1 MSTSEGPTLREAT
14 KVWFRVGLIGFG
26 GPAGQIAIL
35 HQEVVAERRWV
46 SEDRFL
52 HALNFCTL
60 LPGPEAQQLATYLG
74 WLLHGTRG
82 ALIAGSLFVLPGV
95 AILLGLSAL
104 YATVGTVGAVAALF
118 AGLKPAVLAIV
129 VDALRRIGGRAL
141 KGRGHWAI
149 AGAAFVALFAF
160 GVPFPIVVLVAGL
173 IGWRM
178 PSGAQLPVAETTQAP
193 SWARTIRVLGA
204 GSIVWWAPIAL
215 VAAVL
220 GSSHLFVTL
229 GVFFSKAAVVTFGG
243 AYSVLAYVSQEAV
256 SRYGWLSAPEMLDG
270 LALAETTPGP
280 LILVLQF
287 VGFLAGYRLGA
298 PVTGLLGGLMG
309 SLTTMWATFVPSILL
324 VLIGAPFVERLRQH
338 RALSGALS
346 AITAAVVGVIA
357 NLAVWFAM
365 HVVFG
370 RVDRIEAGPLH
381 LSVPVWSTVD
391 PFGVV
396 LAVGA
401 MIAMLR
407 FRVGMVAV
415 LAAAAGVGLLRWLLL
430 DPGR

>member
-1 MSTSEGPTLREAT
+1 MSSSPGPTLGEAT
-14 KVWFRVGLIGFG
+14 RVWLRVGLIGFG

-35 HQEVVAERRWV
+35 HQEVVTERRWV

-74 WLLHGTRG
+74 WLLHGARG
-82 ALIAGSLFVLPGV
+82 ALIAGTLFVLPGV
-95 AILLGLSAL
+95 VILLGLSAL
-104 YATVGTVGAVAALF
+104 YATVGTVGPVAAVF
-118 AGLKPAVLAIV
+118 AGIKPAVLAIV

-141 KGRGHWAI
+141 QGRGHWVI
-149 AGAAFVALFAF
+149 AVAAFVSLFGLA
-160 GVPFPIVVLVAGL
+160 VPFPIVVLVAGL
-173 IGWRM
+173 IGWWM
-178 PSGAQLPVAETTQAP
+178 PVGSEVSAVAPTEPP
-193 SWARTIRVLGA
+193 SSARTIGVLATGL
-204 GSIVWWAPIAL
+204 IVWWLPIAL
-215 VAAVL
+215 VAAAL
-220 GSSHLFVTL
+220 GPHHLFVTL

-243 AYSVLAYVSQEAV
+243 AYSVLSYVSQEAV
-256 SRYGWLSAPEMLDG
+256 TGYGWLSAPEMLDG

-298 PVTGLLGGLMG
+298 PVAGLMG
-309 SLTTMWATFVPSILL
+309 GLAGSLITMWATFVPSITL
-324 VLIGAPFVERLRQH
+324 VLVGAPYVERLRH
-338 RALSGALS
+338 YRPLRGALS

-357 NLAVWFAM
+357 NLAVWFAI

-391 PFGVV
+391 PFSLA
-396 LAVGA
+396 LAVVA
-401 MIAMLR
+401 MVAMLR
-407 FRVGMVAV
+407 YRIGMMTV
-415 LAAAAGVGLLRWLLL
+415 LAGAAGAGLLRWFLM
-430 DPGR
+430 G

>member
-1 MSTSEGPTLREAT
+1 MSTSRGPTLREAT

-35 HQEVVAERRWV
+35 HQEVVVERQWV

-82 ALIAGSLFVLPGV
+82 ALIAGTLFVLPGV

-104 YATVGTVGAVAALF
+104 YATVGTAGPVEALF
-118 AGLKPAVLAIV
+118 AGLKPAILAIV
-129 VDALRRIGGRAL
+129 VEALRRIGGRAL
-141 KGRGHWAI
+141 KGSGHWAI
-149 AGAAFVALFAF
+149 AAAAFVALFGFA
-160 GVPFPIVVLVAGL
+160 VPFPMVVLVAGL

-178 PSGAQLPVAETTQAP
+178 PSGSQLPVAEPTRAP
-193 SWARTIRVLGA
+193 LLARTIKVLGA
-204 GSIVWWAPIAL
+204 GLIAWWAPIAL

-220 GSSHLFVTL
+220 GPHHLFVVL

-298 PVTGLLGGLMG
+298 PVAGLIGGLAG
-309 SLTTMWATFVPSILL
+309 SLVTMWVTFVPSLMLVIL
-324 VLIGAPFVERLRQH
+324 GAPYVEALRHH
-338 RALSGALS
+338 RPLSGALS

-357 NLAVWFAM
+357 NLALWFAI

-370 RVDRIEAGPLH
+370 KVDWLVIGPLH

-391 PFGVV
+391 PFGLV
-396 LAVGA
+396 LAMVA

-407 FRVGMVAV
+407 FRVGMVKV
-415 LAAAAGVGLLRWLLL
+415 LVGAAGIGLLRWFVF
-430 DPGR
+430 GQN